1 MTPIERLELIVFRT
15 AQEQIRKD
23 LNYAGLGLCS
33 EAGEVAGEIKKVLRN
48 DWGALTEDR
57 KERILD
63 ELSDVLW
70 YVQLV
75 ADLIDTDISELIEHL
90 DIKLAGRVVRGE
102 INER

>member
-1 MTPIERLELIVFRT
+1 MTPIERLELIVYRT
-15 AQEQIRKD
+15 AQEQIND
-23 LNYAGLGLCS
+23 SILYAGLGLTS

-48 DWGALTEDR
+48 DGGRLTEDR

-70 YVQLV
+70 YVQLIS
-75 ADLIDTDISELIEHL
+75 DLIDTDLPEIIEHL
-90 DIKLAGRVVRGE
+90 DFKLSGRVVRGE